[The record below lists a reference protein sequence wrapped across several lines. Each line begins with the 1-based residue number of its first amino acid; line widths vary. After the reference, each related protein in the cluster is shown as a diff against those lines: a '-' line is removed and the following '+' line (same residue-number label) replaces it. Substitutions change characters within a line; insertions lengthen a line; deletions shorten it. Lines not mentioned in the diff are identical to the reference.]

1 MSTNM
6 NSMPSQANAGR
17 TRAGSARNNSR
28 EYFGH
33 MDNTPGLPGGYYME
47 QECHFP
53 MPPPK
58 RCYCHPAPFTSL
70 DGREKQRLIDAY
82 GHSVP
87 CHNYY

>member
-1 MSTNM
+1 MSSNF
-6 NSMPSQANAGR
+6 NSLPSQANA
-17 TRAGSARNNSR
+17 TQSRAGAARNTRPPNR
-28 EYFGH
+28 EYFGGS
-33 MDNTPGLPGGYYME
+33 NGSPGGYYME

-70 DGREKQRLIDAY
+70 DGRNLQRLVDAY